1 MSAVPPT
8 AVRIALSLAFLAG
21 ALTGCAK
28 AQEPQPAPTVPAAEP
43 AAQSF
48 GDFGTLSQND
58 IAIRLRD
65 DELEIR
71 FVPLDP
77 RVVGLVA
84 RDAATSLQRLLA
96 RHRAEVDSAAA
107 VSGVSEPGLALV
119 SFFGQLDAQL
129 LTLTVQNRLLRPL
142 AIVPLSPNFTSQQ
155 LDARASVMAIYL
167 FEELLPVWNPF
178 TVSYGAL
185 TSSDWERRLPTL
197 ERERARLA
205 ARPRRRTRR
214 SPGS

>member
-119 SFFGQLDAQL
+119 SFFGQRDGVRFDAQL

-205 ARPRRRTRR
+205 ARPR
-214 SPGS
+214 